1 MGKFRLRGVAALFTL
16 ALLSAPL
23 TGMGQS
29 DNSDDLADRL
39 KKACRATRR
48 NCEVTALVSANG
60 TTNGMYFIFNQDDF
74 FAHHENQ
81 FSFVHAQ
88 GHDLIKNSGEKEFHE
103 TQPDPALRNIVW
115 APLTPSLDA
124 RDDYT
129 PWRVESLGTEDKD
142 GEQVL
147 HLRLVPG
154 GQRQG
159 DDDSLPNYWLAA
171 AGKGNWVVRRVRAFT
186 TLGEL
191 VVQVDAHFA
200 KIGQAPKIE
209 LPNPR

>member
-1 MGKFRLRGVAALFTL
+1 MSAQYALN
-16 ALLSAPL
+16 
-23 TGMGQS
+23 GNGQAQNARS
-29 DNSDDLADRL
+29 SCGPS
-39 KKACRATRR
+39 KKACRATKR
-48 NCEVTALVSANG
+48 NCEVTAFVSANG

-74 FAHHENQ
+74 FAHLENQ

-88 GHDLIKNSGEKEFHE
+88 GHDLIKNSGDKEFHK

-154 GQRQG
+154 A
-159 DDDSLPNYWLAA
+159 NA
-171 AGKGNWVVRRVRAFT
+171 RATMTHCPT
-186 TLGEL
+186 TGLWQWGMETGSC
-191 VVQVDAHFA
+191 DAS
-200 KIGQAPKIE
+200 AP
-209 LPNPR
+209 